1 MSVVRKL
8 SSFSLRNSSE
18 YISNIFLSNKY
29 VFKGKEEIVYK
40 GGNKQTFLLNSVFKD
55 VNSLG
60 IIGWGPQAKAQAC
73 NLQDT
78 FNLRNIDTKITI
90 GLRNESKSIEKAKQ
104 AGFSTNT
111 IENVSKES
119 DLLLFLVS
127 DSAQAT
133 MYKSVLS
140 NMKKGATLGLSHG
153 FLLGHMKN
161 NNDYFPKDINVIA
174 MCPKG
179 MGDSVRDLYLS
190 NCGNSINSSICVEQV
205 SPHNEYKY
213 SLDLSDHSNI
223 KRPIDLA
230 LGWAIGIGSPYI
242 FTTSLQDEWISDLV
256 GERAILLGGLFG
268 IMQSIEIL
276 ALQNNFPMEKMYN
289 LTANYITGTISKKI
303 SKDGLLSVYN
313 EMFQNNDINL
323 KNDFRLAYCLSYET
337 SKLLIEEIYQEV
349 KSGNE
354 IRSVVNTGKN
364 NKNLVKSLSG
374 NSLFW
379 QANNLKN
386 SNKCDKNDLINCT
399 YTAKA
404 VGMYI
409 GSMMAQI
416 DVLIENNHNYSE
428 IVNESIIEAVDSL
441 NPYMYKKG
449 IDWMVD
455 NCSVTARIGTRKWG
469 PRFYSLYSNYVINNK
484 MHTVP
489 GEDHILFKKFIKH
502 PIHNI
507 FDMMRNINKN

>member
-161 NNDYFPKDINVIA
+161 LDLNNVSEVKVWKGTKCENYCPSFNIAENILKKFPKRTKI
-174 MCPKG
+174 
-179 MGDSVRDLYLS
+179 LY
-190 NCGNSINSSICVEQV
+190 
-205 SPHNEYKY
+205 
-213 SLDLSDHSNI
+213 
-223 KRPIDLA
+223 
-230 LGWAIGIGSPYI
+230 
-242 FTTSLQDEWISDLV
+242 F
-256 GERAILLGGLFG
+256 RA
-268 IMQSIEIL
+268 
-276 ALQNNFPMEKMYN
+276 
-289 LTANYITGTISKKI
+289 
-303 SKDGLLSVYN
+303 
-313 EMFQNNDINL
+313 NNDI
-323 KNDFRLAYCLSYET
+323 
-337 SKLLIEEIYQEV
+337 
-349 KSGNE
+349 
-354 IRSVVNTGKN
+354 
-364 NKNLVKSLSG
+364 
-374 NSLFW
+374 
-379 QANNLKN
+379 
-386 SNKCDKNDLINCT
+386 
-399 YTAKA
+399 
-404 VGMYI
+404 
-409 GSMMAQI
+409 
-416 DVLIENNHNYSE
+416 
-428 IVNESIIEAVDSL
+428 
-441 NPYMYKKG
+441 
-449 IDWMVD
+449 
-455 NCSVTARIGTRKWG
+455 
-469 PRFYSLYSNYVINNK
+469 
-484 MHTVP
+484 
-489 GEDHILFKKFIKH
+489 IK
-502 PIHNI
+502 I
-507 FDMMRNINKN
+507 